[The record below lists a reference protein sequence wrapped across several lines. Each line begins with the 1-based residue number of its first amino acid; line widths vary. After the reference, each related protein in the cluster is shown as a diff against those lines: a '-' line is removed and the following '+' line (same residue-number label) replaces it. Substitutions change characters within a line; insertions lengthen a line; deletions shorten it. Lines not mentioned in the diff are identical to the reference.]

1 MGGSR
6 PIRNLKGAMPTSHYH
21 SVQVRIAAFEPRAP
35 VQCYEHAVLGDLL
48 RLTTKART
56 WNLDL
61 WGRFIV
67 LEIASQELVISC
79 FSLDARRART
89 TKEGFFAKP
98 RADDRI
104 GVIPL

>member
-1 MGGSR
+1 
-6 PIRNLKGAMPTSHYH
+6 MPTSHYH
-21 SVQVRIAAFEPRAP
+21 SVQGRIAAFEPRPP

-79 FSLDARRART
+79 FSL
-89 TKEGFFAKP
+89 EGLE
-98 RADDRI
+98 
-104 GVIPL
+104 PLKKGSSRNPELMTGSA